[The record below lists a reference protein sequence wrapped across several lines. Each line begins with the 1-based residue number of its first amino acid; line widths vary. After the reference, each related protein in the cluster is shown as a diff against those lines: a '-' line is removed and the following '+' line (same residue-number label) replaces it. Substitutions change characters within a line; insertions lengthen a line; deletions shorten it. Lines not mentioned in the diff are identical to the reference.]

1 MNAPSTTHPG
11 ELTLRRLL
19 AGEALA
25 EAGAHAAACEVCQAK
40 LEALEEEQRR
50 FEAEIPFERFAAGV
64 ERAARTPRQ
73 ARPGR
78 SWTLRVGLALAATLA
93 VGVTVKLTLGDKP
106 HGNGLKGGAGVEVVV
121 AGATQRP
128 ASKDPLTPEAL
139 APGERV
145 RLGVVADEWRY
156 VAVVSID
163 EHGEVTAIYPEAGQS
178 LAMRGGHDT
187 EYLPDSV
194 EFTGKGLERV
204 VVVMT
209 EAPVAVEDVVKL
221 LRTRYD
227 DAHGDLMHLPPLALH
242 GEEFHRTFLKP

>member
-1 MNAPSTTHPG
+1 MNAPSTMHPG

-25 EAGAHAAACEVCQAK
+25 EAQAHAAACEACAAK
-40 LEALEEEQRR
+40 LKAFEDEQRR

-73 ARPGR
+73 ARPGWP
-78 SWTLRVGLALAATLA
+78 WTVRVGLALAATLA
-93 VGVTVKLTLGDKP
+93 VAVGAKLTVGGAP
-106 HGNGLKGGAGVEVVV
+106 TTHLKGGAGVEVVV
-121 AGATQRP
+121 AGATQRV
-128 ASKDPLTPEAL
+128 ASVDPLTPEAL

-145 RLGVVADEWRY
+145 RLGVVADGWRY
-156 VAVVSID
+156 VAVVSVD
-163 EHGEVTAIYPEAGQS
+163 ERGEVTAIYPEAGPS
-178 LAMRGGHDT
+178 LALRGGREA

-194 EFTGKGLERV
+194 EFTGQGLERV

-209 EAPVAVEDVVKL
+209 GAPVAVEDVVKA

-227 DAHGDLMHLPPLALH
+227 EAHGDLMHLQPLALP
-242 GEEFHRTFLKP
+242 GEEFQRTFLKP